1 MLMLSGPPSPSYIT
15 LHYINVLADYITLQA
30 EKVTLHY
37 ITAPQARN
45 FDDYITL
52 QARAGP
58 RPMLRPGQ
66 DTIYFASS
74 ASIYA
79 FMQIIND
86 ICGLTAR
93 WARTGLASGHATM
106 HASC

>member
-1 MLMLSGPPSPSYIT
+1 MRKAPVCRDDQMTPSTGLWPRPPSPSYIT

-58 RPMLRPGQ
+58 RPMLRPGH
-66 DTIYFASS
+66 
-74 ASIYA
+74 
-79 FMQIIND
+79 
-86 ICGLTAR
+86 AR
-93 WARTGLASGHATM
+93 IQ
-106 HASC
+106 C